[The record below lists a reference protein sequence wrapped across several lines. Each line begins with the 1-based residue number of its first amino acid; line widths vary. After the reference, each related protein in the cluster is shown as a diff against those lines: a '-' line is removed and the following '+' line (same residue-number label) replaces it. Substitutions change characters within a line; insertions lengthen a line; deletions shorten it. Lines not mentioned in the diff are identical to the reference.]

1 MRNGLRHRKGT
12 PGLARGARKLVAV
25 VIVEGLGIVAL
36 ASMIGLPILSQTN
49 FFAPA
54 PMSSEQVDPP
64 TEATPDSQAESITVP
79 GEGMY
84 HAQDPRAPENQPRP
98 YR

>member
-1 MRNGLRHRKGT
+1 MRNGPRHRKGT

-54 PMSSEQVDPP
+54 PISSGQVAPP
-64 TEATPDSQAESITVP
+64 TEATSDSQAESIAIP
-79 GEGMY
+79 GEDIY
-84 HAQDPRAPENQPRP
+84 HAQDPRAPDNQPRP